1 MTVGVKRMQQQ
12 KSKERLALAISIT
25 LTAGAFSIVP
35 TVAEGAPV
43 LESKS
48 TGVVVDQATTPKVT
62 DITSTEKN
70 NIIRWQEFS
79 VAKGETVQ
87 FDKGQQTHNY
97 LNLVT
102 GANRSEIYGAIKGG
116 QNVYVVNPHGVLFG
130 ADANVDVGNLYV
142 STRPVDEVEKAF
154 QQMAEGGSPL
164 VATAPTAST
173 AGDVVNLGTIRATS
187 VVVEGKTVKF
197 MDAADVAASNVM
209 LAAQTARIGTR
220 VTASSQADAGWKVK
234 ATEERF
240 GAIKDAADLKAVTKN
255 LSGDYELANDIT
267 GVGSFTPIGESTPF
281 TGKFNG
287 NFHTVSGFTVSNQIY
302 GGLFGQTSGATIKNL
317 GVMSGSVSAGYAG
330 GIAGKAQNTTF
341 KNVYNAG
348 VTVVENMDLLP
359 DAEQDIGSF
368 ASGGLIG
375 QAIGVTLDTA
385 YNTAKKGA
393 ADDEGGTIAGIL
405 SNSTVKNVYNLSDSN
420 DGELF
425 AYAAVNDASTVSNVY
440 TSGKNVVSETYTGNK
455 NKFDTIIT
463 DATSDKT
470 SKADYAAFGTTIS
483 DSGSDNTIWRI
494 YEGKTQPL
502 LRAFLRRTEDL
513 SDSKGVTL
521 SYDYTHG
528 SVKGSYDGKGTNENP
543 LGLTVT
549 YNAKDLKLDNITA
562 DDGTFSLDKVQ
573 RGGGHSMMRQFGT
586 AMIPCRRRARR
597 IITASSIFGRRRTAM
612 TSSTIKY
619 SSCRARWISRTR

>member
-1 MTVGVKRMQQQ
+1 MQQQ

-62 DITSTEKN
+62 DITSTETN

-87 FDKGQQTHNY
+87 FDKGQPTHNY

-154 QQMAEGGSPL
+154 QQMTEGGSPL

-173 AGDVVNLGTIRATS
+173 AGDVVNLGTINATS
-187 VVVEGKTVKF
+187 VVVEGKKVKF
-197 MDAADVAASNVM
+197 MDAADVAAANVT
-209 LAAQTARIGTR
+209 LAAQTAQIGTR
-220 VTASSQADAGWKVK
+220 VTASSQPDTGWTINAVTK
-234 ATEERF
+234 ERF
-240 GAIKDAADLKAVTKN
+240 GTIKDAADLEAVAN

-267 GVGSFTPIGESTPF
+267 NVGSFTPIGESTPF
-281 TGKFNG
+281 KGTFNG
-287 NFHTVSGFTVSNQIY
+287 NFHTVSGLSVSGQTY
-302 GGLFGQTSGATIKNL
+302 GGLFGQTSGATIKNI
-317 GVMSGSVSAGYAG
+317 GVKDGTISASIASGGIVGQAMANTQLNNVFNDGVTVISTNKKAPARYAVG
-330 GIAGKAQNTTF
+330 GIAGKLVNSTVNTAYNLGTYSDHGAGIAGWMETS
-341 KNVYNAG
+341 KITNAYNTSTVNAG
-348 VTVVENMDLLP
+348 VLASYAAQGDTSTINYVWTKGSSIVGEAYAGVKDNISETVV
-359 DAEQDIGSF
+359 S
-368 ASGGLIG
+368 
-375 QAIGVTLDTA
+375 
-385 YNTAKKGA
+385 
-393 ADDEGGTIAGIL
+393 
-405 SNSTVKNVYNLSDSN
+405 
-420 DGELF
+420 
-425 AYAAVNDASTVSNVY
+425 
-440 TSGKNVVSETYTGNK
+440 
-455 NKFDTIIT
+455 
-463 DATSDKT
+463 ATST
-470 SKADYAAFGTTIS
+470 SKSYYDKAFGATIS
-483 DSGSDNTIWRI
+483 DSGSDSTVWRI

-528 SVKGSYDGKGTNENP
+528 SVKGSYDGKGTNKNP

-549 YNAKDLKLDNITA
+549 YNAKDLVLDNITA

-573 RGGGHSMMRQFGT
+573 RGGDT
-586 AMIPCRRRARR
+586 P
-597 IITASSIFGRRRTAM
+597 
-612 TSSTIKY
+612 
-619 SSCRARWISRTR
+619 